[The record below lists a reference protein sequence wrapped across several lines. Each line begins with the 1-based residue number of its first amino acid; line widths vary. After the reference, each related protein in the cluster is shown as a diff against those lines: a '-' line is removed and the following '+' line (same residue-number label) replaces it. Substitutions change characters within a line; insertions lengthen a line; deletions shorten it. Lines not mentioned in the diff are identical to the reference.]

1 MIRFALLAL
10 LLAATA
16 VRAEEPV
23 RVFAAASLTDALTEA
38 AAKWQAAGHAPPV
51 LAFGAS
57 SALARQIDAG
67 APADVFLSADAGW
80 MDHLQERGR
89 IDPAT
94 RTPLLGNALVLV
106 APVGRAPAVRFE
118 RGFDFAGAFAGKLC
132 LAEPGVVPAGIYAQ
146 QALEHLGWWTAVRT
160 RLVGA
165 DDVRTAL
172 SFVERGECALGIVY
186 ATDAR
191 GSRKAVTVGEF
202 PPAGH
207 APIVYPVALVRGA
220 RAGGVD
226 FLAWLRGADAQA
238 VFRRH
243 GFTPPPA

>member
-1 MIRFALLAL
+1 MIRSALLAL

-16 VRAEEPV
+16 TRAEEPV
-23 RVFAAASLTDALTEA
+23 RVFAAASLADALTEA
-38 AAKWQAAGHAPPV
+38 AARWQAAGHASPS

-67 APADVFLSADAGW
+67 APADVFFSADAGW
-80 MDHLQERGR
+80 MDYLHERGR

-94 RTPLLGNALVLV
+94 RIALLGNALVLV
-106 APVGRAPAVRFE
+106 APTGRAPAVRFE
-118 RGFDFAGAFAGKLC
+118 PGFDFAGALTGKLC

-146 QALEHLGWWTAVRT
+146 QALEHLGWWGAVKARV
-160 RLVGA
+160 VGA

-191 GSRKAVTVGEF
+191 GSRKAVIVGEF
-202 PPAGH
+202 PTASH
-207 APIVYPVALVRGA
+207 APIIYPVALVRGA
-220 RAGGVD
+220 RTGSAD
-226 FLAWLRGADAQA
+226 FLAWLRGAEAQA
-238 VFRRH
+238 IFHRH